1 MQAPPQ
7 LRGIDFHHQ
16 DYNKMMSHGGPM
28 VAL

>member
-7 LRGIDFHHQ
+7 IRGIDFHHNEH
-16 DYNKMMSHGGPM
+16 NKMMGHGGPM